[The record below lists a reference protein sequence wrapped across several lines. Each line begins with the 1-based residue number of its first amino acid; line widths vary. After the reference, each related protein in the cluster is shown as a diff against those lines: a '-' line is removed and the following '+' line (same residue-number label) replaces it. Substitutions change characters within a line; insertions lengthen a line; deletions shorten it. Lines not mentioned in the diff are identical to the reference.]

1 MSVTFTEPEE
11 LLSDESFLAWYF
23 KTGGKGDTWWDEW
36 MAGHPERTHLVQQA
50 IALLEATRR
59 PEKAIPAGQVQR
71 AEAALLRRLDAIDE
85 SGNGDILSS
94 VALRKET
101 EAALPDEGEVVAGS
115 GMSEAA
121 PAVRKLPLYRDR
133 RWMIAAA
140 ILVVL
145 SAGLLFTAL
154 HRGGSERQWR
164 TAYGEMRS
172 QQLPD
177 GSVVLLNAN
186 TQLRCKDNWK
196 DGADREVWVTGEA
209 FFQVSKTPM
218 RSRFIVHTE
227 HLQIVVTGTRFNVVN
242 RNGTEN
248 VLLKEGS
255 VILRCCDGKEMDMK
269 PGDFITFRETQP
281 EKRNV
286 QPDSLMAWQEHK
298 LVFAKTPLRDVVS
311 IINIQ
316 YGVHARLANEGMGDS
331 TISGM
336 VPNNNLEVLLKSL
349 KLTSD
354 FDIIRNGDQITID
367 AH

>member
-1 MSVTFTEPEE
+1 MSVTFSEPED

-23 KTGGKGDTWWDEW
+23 KTGEKDDAHWDEW

-50 IALLEATRR
+50 IALLEAARR

-71 AEAALLRRLDAIDE
+71 AEAALLRRLDAME
-85 SGNGDILSS
+85 GDTLPS
-94 VALRKET
+94 VALK
-101 EAALPDEGEVVAGS
+101 D
-115 GMSEAA
+115 GMEDAA

-154 HRGGSERQWR
+154 HKGGREQQWQ
-164 TAYGEMRS
+164 TAYGEVRK
-172 QQLPD
+172 QQLSD

-269 PGDFITFRETQP
+269 PGDFITFQETRP
-281 EKRNV
+281 ERRNV
-286 QPDSLMAWQEHK
+286 QSDSLMAWQEHK
-298 LVFAKTPLRDVVS
+298 LVFAKTPLRDLVS

-331 TISGM
+331 TISAI
-336 VPNNNLEVLLKSL
+336 VPNNNLDILLKSL
-349 KLTSD
+349 KATSD

>member
-1 MSVTFTEPEE
+1 MSVTFSEPED

-23 KTGGKGDTWWDEW
+23 KTGGKDNAHWDEW
-36 MAGHPERTHLVQQA
+36 MAGHPERAHLVQQA

-71 AEAALLRRLDAIDE
+71 AEAALLRRLDTMDKIG
-85 SGNGDILSS
+85 SGDGDAVSS
-94 VALRKET
+94 VAL
-101 EAALPDEGEVVAGS
+101 PDEVG
-115 GMSEAA
+115 EAA
-121 PAVRKLPLYRDR
+121 PTVRKLPLYRDR

-154 HRGGSERQWR
+154 HKGGSEQQWH
-164 TAYGEMRS
+164 TAYGEVRR
-172 QQLPD
+172 QQLSD

-242 RNGTEN
+242 REGTEN

-269 PGDFITFRETQP
+269 PGDFITFREARP
-281 EKRNV
+281 ERRNV

-298 LVFAKTPLRDVVS
+298 LVFAKTPLRDLVS

-316 YGVHARLANEGMGDS
+316 YGVHVRLANEGMGDS

-349 KLTSD
+349 KATSD